1 MRVTN
6 LFKLLPLLL
15 FSLFANANGQ
25 QIEPQALVRLLQKQ
39 QAPFILDVRTAQEY
53 QQGHIQ
59 GAINI
64 SYDLLEENS
73 QLIDAYKDK
82 PVIVYCRSGK
92 RAQRAEQILQRKG
105 FTQLIDLKG
114 HMNLW
119 QQRGY
124 PLVMTNE

>member
-6 LFKLLPLLL
+6 FFKLLPLLL
-15 FSLFANANGQ
+15 FSIFANANGQ
-25 QIEPQALVRLLQKQ
+25 QIEPQALVKLLQKQ
-39 QAPFILDVRTAQEY
+39 QAPFILDVRSAQEY

-64 SYDLLEENS
+64 SYDLLEANS
-73 QLIDAYKDK
+73 QLIAAHKDK
-82 PVIVYCRSGK
+82 PIIVYCRSGK

-124 PLVMTNE
+124 PLAISN

>member
-6 LFKLLPLLL
+6 FFKLLPLLL
-15 FSLFANANGQ
+15 FSVFVNANGKQ
-25 QIEPQALVRLLQKQ
+25 MEPQALVRLLQKQ
-39 QAPFILDVRTAQEY
+39 QAPFILDVRSAQEY

-64 SYDLLEENS
+64 SYDLLEANS
-73 QLIDAYKDK
+73 QLIATHKDK
-82 PVIVYCRSGK
+82 PIIVYCRSGK

-124 PLVMTNE
+124 PLAISN

>member
-6 LFKLLPLLL
+6 FFKLLPLLL
-15 FSLFANANGQ
+15 FSIFANANGQ

-39 QAPFILDVRTAQEY
+39 QAPFILDVRSAQEY

-64 SYDLLEENS
+64 SYDLLEANS
-73 QLIDAYKDK
+73 QLIAAHKDK
-82 PVIVYCRSGK
+82 PIIVYCRSGK

-124 PLVMTNE
+124 PLAISN

>member
-6 LFKLLPLLL
+6 FFKLLPLLL
-15 FSLFANANGQ
+15 FSLFANANVQ

-39 QAPFILDVRTAQEY
+39 QAPLILDVRSAQEY
-53 QQGHIQ
+53 QQGHIK

-64 SYDLLEENS
+64 SYDLLAANS
-73 QLIDAYKDK
+73 QLIDAHKGK
-82 PVIVYCRSGK
+82 PMIVYCRSGK
-92 RAQRAEQILQRKG
+92 RAQHAEQILQKKG
-105 FTQLIDLKG
+105 FTQLIDLRG

-124 PLVMTNE
+124 PLAISN